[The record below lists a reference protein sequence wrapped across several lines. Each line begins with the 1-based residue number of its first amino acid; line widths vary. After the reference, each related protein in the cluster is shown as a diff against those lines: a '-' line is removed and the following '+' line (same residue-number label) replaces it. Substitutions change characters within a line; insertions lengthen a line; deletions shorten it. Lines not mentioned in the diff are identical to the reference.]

1 MINRR
6 YFLGMMTI
14 ASLFIFVACGGGETS
29 SSEAESPK
37 PQETT
42 STASTEAPTQKAE
55 EPKKEEPKAE
65 PKKEEPKPEP
75 KKEEPKPEPKKEEPK
90 PEPTPAPIIL
100 PSADLFTNFSAC
112 GWDSSYAI
120 DSGSLFL
127 SSTETP
133 GSKSV
138 GNLNLDF
145 MPSMVGQT
153 HSNLKNQ
160 TLGFAF
166 HDYTRTELDINK
178 SIHMVAIPA
187 GKTPFKLDLNI
198 AVSGKGSDGNSC
210 STTITEQFTRSDDF
224 YPSAELSIPSNAIP
238 DKDKYKPFSIPAP
251 TAQALF
257 LATSQSNY
265 DDNYGKVRVNNTEG
279 YFWIRTT
286 GINE

>member
-1 MINRR
+1 MVKAK
-6 YFLGMMTI
+6 YFLGMMAI

-29 SSEAESPK
+29 SSETESPK

-42 STASTEAPTQKAE
+42 STASTEAPAQKAE
-55 EPKKEEPKAE
+55 E

-75 KKEEPKPEPKKEEPK
+75 KKEEPKPEPKAEPKKEEPK
-90 PEPTPAPIIL
+90 PEQTPAPIIL

-120 DSGSLFL
+120 DNGSLFL

-145 MPSMVGQT
+145 IPSMVGQT

-166 HDYTRTELDINK
+166 HDYT
-178 SIHMVAIPA
+178 
-187 GKTPFKLDLNI
+187 
-198 AVSGKGSDGNSC
+198 
-210 STTITEQFTRSDDF
+210 EQ
-224 YPSAELSIPSNAIP
+224 N
-238 DKDKYKPFSIPAP
+238 
-251 TAQALF
+251 
-257 LATSQSNY
+257 
-265 DDNYGKVRVNNTEG
+265 
-279 YFWIRTT
+279 
-286 GINE
+286 